1 MIQVHQLTE
10 EQAQSLVGIEFIAD
24 NFFNPILDAD
34 GNYVI
39 SIEEVEQTS
48 IEWVKS
54 LPLIEYKP
62 ILITDSIGN
71 I

>member
-1 MIQVHQLTE
+1 MIQVYQLTE
-10 EQAQSLVGIEFIAD
+10 EQAQSLIGVDFVED
-24 NFFNPILDAD
+24 NYFNPIQDAD

-62 ILITDSIGN
+62 IITPEL
-71 I
+71 

>member
-1 MIQVHQLTE
+1 MIYVHQLAE
-10 EQAQSLVGIEFIAD
+10 DQVQSLIGVEFISD
-24 NFFNPILDAD
+24 NYFNPIEDAD

-62 ILITDSIGN
+62 IITPEI
-71 I
+71 

>member
-1 MIQVHQLTE
+1 MIYVHQLTY
-10 EQAQSLVGIEFIAD
+10 EQAQSLIGVDFVED
-24 NFFNPILDAD
+24 NYFNPIEDAD

-39 SIEEVEQTS
+39 SIEEVEQTL

-62 ILITDSIGN
+62 IITTEL
-71 I
+71 

>member
-1 MIQVHQLTE
+1 MEAHLLTE
-10 EQAQSLVGIEFIAD
+10 EQAQSLIGVEFIAD
-24 NFFNPILDAD
+24 NYFNPIEDAD

-62 ILITDSIGN
+62 IITPEI
-71 I
+71 

>member
-1 MIQVHQLTE
+1 MIYVHQLTY
-10 EQAQSLVGIEFIAD
+10 EQSQSLIGVDFVED
-24 NFFNPILDAD
+24 NYFNPIEDAD

-62 ILITDSIGN
+62 IITPEL
-71 I
+71 

>member
-1 MIQVHQLTE
+1 MEAHLLTE
-10 EQAQSLVGIEFIAD
+10 EQAQSLIGVEFVQD
-24 NFFNPILDAD
+24 NYFNPIEDAD

-62 ILITDSIGN
+62 IITPEI
-71 I
+71 

>member
-10 EQAQSLVGIEFIAD
+10 EQAQSLIGVDFVED
-24 NFFNPILDAD
+24 NYFNPIEDAD

-62 ILITDSIGN
+62 IIIPE

>member
-1 MIQVHQLTE
+1 MEAHLLTE
-10 EQAQSLVGIEFIAD
+10 EQAQSLIGVEFVQD
-24 NFFNPILDAD
+24 NYFNPIEDAD

-62 ILITDSIGN
+62 IITPEL
-71 I
+71 

>member
-1 MIQVHQLTE
+1 MIYVHQLTE
-10 EQAQSLVGIEFIAD
+10 EQAQSLIGVDFVED
-24 NFFNPILDAD
+24 NYFNPIEDAD

-62 ILITDSIGN
+62 IIIPEL
-71 I
+71 

>member
-1 MIQVHQLTE
+1 MNVHLLTE
-10 EQAQSLVGIEFIAD
+10 EQAQSLIGLHFMPD
-24 NFFNPILDAD
+24 NYFNPIQDAD
-34 GNYVI
+34 GNWVI

-62 ILITDSIGN
+62 IIITE
-71 I
+71 

>member
-1 MIQVHQLTE
+1 MEAHLLTE
-10 EQAQSLVGIEFIAD
+10 EQAQSLIGVEFIAD
-24 NFFNPILDAD
+24 NYFNPIEDAD

-62 ILITDSIGN
+62 IIIPEL
-71 I
+71 

>member
-1 MIQVHQLTE
+1 MIQVYHLTE
-10 EQAQSLVGIEFIAD
+10 EQAEMLIGVEFMPD
-24 NFFNPILDAD
+24 NCFNPILDAD

-39 SIEEVEQTS
+39 SIEEVEQTL

-62 ILITDSIGN
+62 IITPEL
-71 I
+71 

>member
-1 MIQVHQLTE
+1 MIYVHQLTE
-10 EQAQSLVGIEFIAD
+10 DQAQSLIGVEFMPD
-24 NFFNPILDAD
+24 NYFNPIQDAD

-62 ILITDSIGN
+62 IIIPEL
-71 I
+71 

>member
-1 MIQVHQLTE
+1 MIQVYQLTY
-10 EQAQSLVGIEFIAD
+10 EQAQSLIGVEFMPD
-24 NFFNPILDAD
+24 NYFNPIEDAD

-39 SIEEVEQTS
+39 SIEEAEQTS

-62 ILITDSIGN
+62 IIIPEL
-71 I
+71 

>member
-1 MIQVHQLTE
+1 MIYVHQLTE
-10 EQAQSLVGIEFIAD
+10 EQAQSLVGVDFVED
-24 NFFNPILDAD
+24 NYFNPIEDAD

-62 ILITDSIGN
+62 IITPEL
-71 I
+71 